1 MAMKPWGL
9 PRRFGDMPHRST
21 CCPSTRVILL
31 AGLLTTAGL
40 WSAPAGHAQSPD
52 DLGVH
57 AERVMVRGLSWVQNG
72 YPDRAAAVFSEGL
85 KVHPENPALLGA
97 MAHTQR
103 VLGEFGTARFY
114 LDQALSY
121 APEQHDLMS
130 QDLDLALD
138 SGDPQAARAAMDRIL
153 ALDHVEPVFVL
164 RHLSDLRER
173 GPADLSRLLAV
184 QGMAWFPGNQAIL
197 EAAVSTLEQTGHLE
211 DATSAAGRLANLT
224 GSWDDTLRL
233 ARLQMQLG
241 LWPEAEST
249 LRPLLELDPDDAE
262 ARAMWADLDVRL
274 PDRSLMAEAGMVT
287 EDAQPVADADSL
299 GILRAAWMANPDNEA
314 TTRSLIKL
322 LMGQGQSREAALLAS
337 EHVDVWPRHLEIW
350 VLGTKAWIAA
360 GNQKAAVDLAEA
372 ARLLFPG
379 FAPIEVVFAE
389 ALAAQG
395 RTDDALR
402 HLDGLMQRWDPS
414 SEAHRSALALRS
426 RIGQSP

>member
-1 MAMKPWGL
+1 MKPWGL
-9 PRRFGDMPHRST
+9 PRRFGDMRHRST
-21 CCPSTRVILL
+21 CCPSARAILL

-52 DLGVH
+52 DLSVH
-57 AERVMVRGLSWVQNG
+57 AERVMIRGLSWVQNG

-97 MAHTQR
+97 MAHTQQ
-103 VLGEFGTARFY
+103 VLGDLGTARFY

-153 ALDHVEPVFVL
+153 ALDHIEPVFVL
-164 RHLSDLRER
+164 RLLSDLLER
-173 GPADLSRLLAV
+173 GPADLSRLMAV
-184 QGMAWFPGNQAIL
+184 QGMAWFPANRAIL
-197 EAAVSTLEQTGHLE
+197 EAATTTLERTGHLE
-211 DATSAAGRLANLT
+211 EAASAAGRLADLT
-224 GSWDDTLRL
+224 GSWDDALRL

-241 LWPEAEST
+241 WWPEAETT
-249 LRPLLELDPDDAE
+249 LRPLLGLDPDDTE
-262 ARAMWADLDVRL
+262 ARAMWADLDSRL
-274 PDRSLMAEAGMVT
+274 PDRSLMAEAGLGT
-287 EDAQPVADADSL
+287 AEAQPVVTADSL
-299 GILRAAWMANPDNEA
+299 GILRTAWMASPDDEA
-314 TTRSLIKL
+314 ATRILIQH
-322 LMGQGQSREAALLAS
+322 LMDRGQSREAALLAS
-337 EHVDVWPRHLEIW
+337 EHVDAWPRHLEIW

-360 GNQKAAVDLAEA
+360 QDLEAAVDLAET

-379 FAPIEVVFAE
+379 FAPVELVFAE

-395 RTDDALR
+395 RTDDAVR
-402 HLDGLMQRWDPS
+402 HLDGLLQRWDPS
-414 SEAHRSALALRS
+414 TEAHRSALALRT